1 MSTVRENTPLTAV
14 TLTLYE
20 NITFTGARM
29 ACAIVFYRADT
40 AEGWQRMRF
49 ARFERMPVVG
59 ECVVLDD
66 VWYRVNDVA
75 QAPVSRRRKGWRGS
89 RVFATRV
96 ESIDGVR

>member
-1 MSTVRENTPLTAV
+1 
-14 TLTLYE
+14 
-20 NITFTGARM
+20 
-29 ACAIVFYRADT
+29 
-40 AEGWQRMRF
+40 
-49 ARFERMPVVG
+49 MPVVG

-96 ESIDGVR
+96 ESIDGIR